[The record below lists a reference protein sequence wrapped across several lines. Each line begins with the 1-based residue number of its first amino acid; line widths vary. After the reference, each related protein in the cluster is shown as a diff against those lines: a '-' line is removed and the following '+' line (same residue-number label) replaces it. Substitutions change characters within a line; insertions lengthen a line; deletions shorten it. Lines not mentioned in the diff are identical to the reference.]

1 VEYSEP
7 SGVFAAPNE
16 CKVRGKVVSVEPGPE
31 GVGSAWQVEL
41 HEADDVGDMPNMAR
55 ARVGDTITVFVHPKV
70 KESPAEGEAI
80 QAQITYQGDEQ
91 GGAFFL
97 SPGDVRIAQ
106 ADRDQSQ
113 KPRTRSPATR
123 KGKGKKSSRS

>member
-1 VEYSEP
+1 VEHTEP
-7 SGVFAAPNE
+7 SGVPAAPNE
-16 CKVRGKVVSVEPGPE
+16 TKVRGKVVSVEPGPE

-55 ARVGDTITVFVHPKV
+55 ARVGDTITVLVHPKV

-80 QAQITYQGDEQ
+80 QAQITYQGDER

-97 SPGDVRIAQ
+97 SPDDVRIAE
-106 ADRDQSQ
+106 ADADQSERSSKRPPTTRKRKRKKQ
-113 KPRTRSPATR
+113 KP
-123 KGKGKKSSRS
+123 